1 MNRVGSLADRNRRE
15 YVCELMLSGE
25 ELERYARHIVLREIG
40 GPGQAALKRA
50 RVLVIGAGGL
60 GAPALMYLAAAGV
73 GTLGIIDDDVVSL
86 SNLQRQVIH
95 ATGDI
100 GRPKIDSAGEE
111 IVRLNPHVRVE
122 PHGMRLAAANALDLV
137 ARYDIVADGSDN
149 FTTRY
154 LVSDACFLAKKPLVT
169 AAVGTFD
176 GTLTTLRPHERSADG
191 KPNPTYRCL
200 FPAPPPEG
208 AVPAC
213 AEAGILGA
221 LTGVVGAMMALEVI
235 REIVPFGEG
244 LTGRLLMID
253 ARAMRFETLSYAWDP
268 ANPLS
273 GEAPTIRDLSGHI

>member
-1 MNRVGSLADRNRRE
+1 
-15 YVCELMLSGE
+15 MLSGD

-60 GAPALMYLAAAGV
+60 GAPVLMYLAAAGV
-73 GTLGIIDDDVVSL
+73 GTLGVIDDDVVSL

-95 ATGDI
+95 ATPDI
-100 GRPKIDSAGEE
+100 GRPKVDSASEE
-111 IVRLNPHVRVE
+111 IVRLNPNVAVEAHGVR
-122 PHGMRLAAANALDLV
+122 LTAANALELI

-149 FTTRY
+149 FGTRY

-176 GTLTTLRPHERSADG
+176 GTLTTLRPHERGADG

-200 FPAPPPEG
+200 FPAPPPAG

-221 LTGVVGAMMALEVI
+221 LTGVVGSLMALEIV
-235 REIVPFGEG
+235 REIVGFGEG

-273 GEAPTIRDLSGHI
+273 GAAPTIRDLGGHAIP